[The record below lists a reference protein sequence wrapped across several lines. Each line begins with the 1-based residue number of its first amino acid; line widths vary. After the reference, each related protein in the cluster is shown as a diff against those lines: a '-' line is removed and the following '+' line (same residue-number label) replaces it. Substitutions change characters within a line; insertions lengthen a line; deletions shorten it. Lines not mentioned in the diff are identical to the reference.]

1 VCERIDA
8 NPEQVAPK
16 PACLGAAMTSR
27 ATPAGAVPIVPADVE
42 AAFERTSGYVR
53 STPVV
58 EVEPGALETS
68 GHIVLKLEQLQ
79 HTGSYKPRGAFNRIL
94 GQQVPSAGV
103 VAASGG
109 NFGAAVAYAA
119 SVLGHVAE
127 LFVPEST
134 PATKVDRLHAFGGSV
149 VVTGGFYADALGE
162 AERRGRETGALWM
175 HAFDQHEMVA
185 GNGTVAR
192 ELETQ
197 CPGLDT
203 LLVAVGG
210 GGLIA
215 GIAAWFEGRVRV
227 VGVETTGTASMAAA
241 LADDGPVDI
250 DVGGITADALGAR
263 RVGRLCFAIAQRLV
277 DRIVVVEDDDVRR
290 AQRELWQRLRLLV
303 EPAGAAAPAALISGA
318 YRPESD
324 ERVGVLLCGA
334 NFDPRS
340 IDA

>member
-1 VCERIDA
+1 
-8 NPEQVAPK
+8 
-16 PACLGAAMTSR
+16 MTVR
-27 ATPAGAVPIVPADVE
+27 ATPAGAAPIGPADVE
-42 AAFERTSGYVR
+42 AAVERTSGYVR

-58 EVEPGALETS
+58 EVEAGALASS
-68 GHIVLKLEQLQ
+68 GSIMVKLEQLQ
-79 HTGSYKPRGAFNRIL
+79 HTGSFKPRGAFNRML
-94 GQQVPSAGV
+94 AQPVPRAGV

-134 PATKVDRLHAFGGSV
+134 TAAKVDRLHAFGGSV
-149 VVTGGFYADALGE
+149 VVGGAFYAEALVE
-162 AERRGRETGALWM
+162 AERRCRETGALWM
-175 HAFDQHEMVA
+175 HAFDQHEMIA
-185 GNGTVAR
+185 GNGTVGR

-215 GIAAWFEGRVRV
+215 GIAAWFEGRIRV
-227 VGVETTGTASMAAA
+227 VGVETKGTASMAAA
-241 LADDGPVDI
+241 LAKGGPVDI
-250 DVGGITADALGAR
+250 DVGGIAADALGAR
-263 RVGRLCFAIAQRLV
+263 RVGDLCFATAQRLV
-277 DRIVVVEDDDVRR
+277 DRVVVVDDADVRH

-303 EPAGAAAPAALISGA
+303 EPAGAAAPAALMSGA
-318 YRPESD
+318 YRPESR